1 MPDRTHFSQEREKI
15 DRDLLAM
22 GTRVEEQLGKAL
34 RAMRDLDIDLARE
47 VKADDEA
54 VDGLQ
59 IAIEDQVTVMIATQA
74 PVAMDVRE
82 LVAALKLA
90 DNLERAGDYAVHLAK
105 AVKKFALEP
114 KFRQVERLERMAQAG
129 AVMVRGVVDA
139 FLAKDAEAARRV
151 AAMDDAIDHEHK
163 ALVDEVLILMREQP
177 EQAERAAKLLTTS
190 GFLER
195 LGDHATNAS
204 EAIVYMVEG
213 RHVDLNE

>member
-34 RAMRDLDIDLARE
+34 RAMRELDTDLARE
-47 VKADDEA
+47 VKANDEA
-54 VDGLQ
+54 VDELQ

-90 DNLERAGDYAVHLAK
+90 DNLERAGDHAVHLAK

-114 KFRQVERLERMAQAG
+114 KFRPGRAARAHGPGGRGHGTRRGRRLPREGCRGRQAG
-129 AVMVRGVVDA
+129 SPRWTT
-139 FLAKDAEAARRV
+139 
-151 AAMDDAIDHEHK
+151 
-163 ALVDEVLILMREQP
+163 P
-177 EQAERAAKLLTTS
+177 STTS
-190 GFLER
+190 TR
-195 LGDHATNAS
+195 PSSTKC
-204 EAIVYMVEG
+204 
-213 RHVDLNE
+213 